1 MSLVFNGRCLDRP
14 IGGVE
19 RYARMLLRILVR
31 IHPDLRVVVPI
42 KASMDLGLPY
52 GTEVQRYGNL
62 RGHAWEQLSLPRTL
76 RKGDLLL
83 NPANAAPL
91 SVRQQTVVVHDLAFL
106 HHPEWFD
113 PRFAKWY
120 GFLIPRLV
128 RRAALVVTVSETIR
142 QELIATF
149 ELPAEKVIVVP
160 PHIDPK
166 QFEHSDRVDV
176 PDRFFLFVGSDDPR
190 KSTALALTQLFTSDP
205 LAHAVVV
212 GRQRDPFNRERLP
225 EDARITWLPNAT
237 DAQLTWLYD
246 HAQALIHPSVYEGF
260 GLPVLE
266 ALQRNCPVIA
276 RPIPVLQ
283 DQFGCCFLACAFT
296 GSSDL
301 SAVLTILPLREQ
313 GSFSHGHHLQR
324 VLAAFSEQHT
334 ETALRSVIER
344 SKHL

>member
-19 RYARMLLRILVR
+19 RYARMLFRILVR
-31 IHPDLRVVVPI
+31 IHPDIRVVVPA
-42 KASMDLGLPY
+42 KTSADLGLPH
-52 GTEVQRYGNL
+52 GTEVQHHGNM
-62 RGHAWEQLSLPRTL
+62 RGHAWEQLLLPRTL
-76 RKGDLLL
+76 RKSDFLL

-91 SVRQQTVVVHDLAFL
+91 SVRQQAVVVHDLAFL

-113 PRFAKWY
+113 TRFAKWY
-120 GFLIPRLV
+120 NFLIPRV
-128 RRAALVVTVSETIR
+128 VQRAALVVTVSETIR

-149 ELPAEKVIVVP
+149 ELPAAKVIVVP
-160 PHIDPK
+160 PYIDPK
-166 QFEHSDRVDV
+166 QFEHSASVDV
-176 PDRFFLFVGSDDPR
+176 PDRFFLFVGGDDPR
-190 KSTALALTQLFTSDP
+190 KSTALAMTQLFTSDP
-205 LAHAVVV
+205 LARAVVV
-212 GRQRDPFNRERLP
+212 GRQRKPFSRERLP
-225 EDARITWLPNAT
+225 TDARITWLPNAT

-276 RPIPVLQ
+276 RPIPVLLE
-283 DQFGCCFLACAFT
+283 QFDGCFLACAFT

-301 SAVLTILPLREQ
+301 SAVLPLLPSREPVPLA
-313 GSFSHGHHLQR
+313 HGVHVQR

-334 ETALRSVIER
+334 ETALRGVIER
-344 SKHL
+344 SKYL